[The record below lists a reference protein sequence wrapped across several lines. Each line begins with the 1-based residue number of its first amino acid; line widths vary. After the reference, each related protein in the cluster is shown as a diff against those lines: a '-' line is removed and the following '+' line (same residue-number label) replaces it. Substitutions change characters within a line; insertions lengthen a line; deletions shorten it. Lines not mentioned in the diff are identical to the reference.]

1 MVHQDLFTFA
11 QKADYWNDLYA
22 APASLFE
29 HNMLLR
35 RDYAADYIT
44 SHFATGASVLDLGC
58 GAGVLSEKL
67 IEKGYAVTAAD
78 NSQDML
84 DLSAKRL
91 GRFPEQSYRLFRANC
106 LNLPFADRSF
116 DLVVCLG
123 MFGYFDE
130 VTQALREIRRV
141 LRPGGMLII
150 SVRNFYTPILFDVV
164 ALARQPFRLVKQLFR
179 RLIGR
184 PRQAADHPPS
194 GETGTKT
201 AGPEDDFRIHIYE
214 RPAHLIA
221 GVSKRGYTLIQFDG
235 FGYGPLKF
243 ADHQVIAP
251 RPSIRISDFLNRFF
265 RTARLNGM
273 SRWVADVSFF
283 AFQRDA

>member
-1 MVHQDLFTFA
+1 MVHQDIFTFA

-29 HNMLLR
+29 HNMRLR
-35 RDYAADYIT
+35 RDYAADYIA

-91 GRFPEQSYRLFRANC
+91 ARFPEQSYRLFRANC
-106 LNLPFADRSF
+106 LNLPFADQSF
-116 DLVVCLG
+116 HLVVCLG

-164 ALARQPFRLVKQLFR
+164 ALARLPFRLIKYLLR

-184 PRQAADHPPS
+184 PPKATGKPPS
-194 GETGTKT
+194 GETGTRP
-201 AGPEDDFRIHIYE
+201 AGQEDGFHIHIYE
-214 RPAHLIA
+214 RSTHLIA
-221 GVSKRGYTLIQFDG
+221 GVSKCGYTLIQFDG

-243 ADHQVIAP
+243 ANHQLIAP
-251 RPSIRISDFLNRFF
+251 QKSIRLSDFLNRFF
-265 RTARLNGM
+265 RATHLNGL
-273 SRWVADVSFF
+273 SRWVADISFF
-283 AFQRDA
+283 AFQRDS